1 MTIGATI
8 PASART
14 AAAVLLPT
22 SKPLFVES
30 LECLVHWEADY
41 IVTFGAEPTPA
52 FGACR
57 DRRGEGDVKIKL
69 WNRAGSGP
77 VT

>member
-22 SKPLFVES
+22 SNPLFVES
-30 LECLVHWEADY
+30 PECLVQWEADY
-41 IVTFGAEPTPA
+41 MVAFGAEPT
-52 FGACR
+52 GG
-57 DRRGEGDVKIKL
+57 RGVS
-69 WNRAGSGP
+69 R
-77 VT
+77 